1 MGSELK
7 PNFLQT
13 MLRCRSTSTQAG
25 QSRFFAPDGSQCDW
39 DQLEPWG
46 LESTYPCAW
55 HQRPRDIN
63 VQAAADGLT
72 NCRSQH
78 STLLLPMN
86 FMLTIDFKLPGGFSS
101 FSLGASYRWE
111 TN

>member
-1 MGSELK
+1 MRLA
-7 PNFLQT
+7 P
-13 MLRCRSTSTQAG
+13 AG
-25 QSRFFAPDGSQCDW
+25 RR
-39 DQLEPWG
+39 
-46 LESTYPCAW
+46 
-55 HQRPRDIN
+55 HN

>member
-13 MLRCRSTSTQAG
+13 MLRCRSTSTQAE
-25 QSRFFAPDGSQCDW
+25 QSRFFAPDRSQCDW
-39 DQLEPWG
+39 DQLEPRG
-46 LESTYPCAW
+46 LESPYPCVW
-55 HQRPRDIN
+55 HQRPRDIMCK
-63 VQAAADGLT
+63 A
-72 NCRSQH
+72 QH
-78 STLLLPMN
+78 STLLLPID

-101 FSLGASYRWE
+101 FSLDTSYRWE